1 MLPQFFGREPG
12 ANVADL
18 MQGFLSVVPLGRP
31 SQPEEIANAALF
43 LACDESSF
51 VTGVPLP
58 VDGGYIAR

>member
-1 MLPQFFGREPG
+1 
-12 ANVADL
+12 
-18 MQGFLSVVPLGRP
+18 VPLGRP